1 MSTLRNGLSKVSI
14 VNVVLGLILLI
25 APATSVK
32 LIGYGIGGAV
42 IIFGAVS
49 IIRALR
55 TGAGGMFGGVLSC
68 LIGIFICSRF
78 PALVSFLP
86 FIIGIIV
93 LISGLTKLQSALE
106 AKRDGYRWVPVLIAA
121 ILSIGLGILVICNP
135 FSTLSLT
142 LRVIGLVLLV
152 DGAENL
158 IDAWMIRRRL
168 KEQGYIV
175 EEGEDGIIDIV
186 TDDED

>member
-1 MSTLRNGLSKVSI
+1 MRMLRDSLAKASV

-32 LIGYGIGGAV
+32 LIGYGIGGVV

-55 TGAGGMFGGVLSC
+55 AGAGGMFGGVLSC
-68 LIGIFICSRF
+68 LIGIFICSQF
-78 PALVSFLP
+78 TALVSFLP

-93 LISGLTKLQSALE
+93 LVSGLTKLQSALE
-106 AKRDGYRWVPVLIAA
+106 AKRDGYRWIPVLIAA
-121 ILSIGLGILVICNP
+121 ILSIGLGIVVIHNP

-142 LRVIGLVLLV
+142 LRVVGLVLLV
-152 DGAENL
+152 DGAENI
-158 IDAWMIRRRL
+158 IDAWVIRRRL

-175 EEGEDGIIDIV
+175 EEGENGIIDIV

>member
-1 MSTLRNGLSKVSI
+1 MNKFRNELSKASV

-42 IIFGAVS
+42 LVFGAVS
-49 IIRALR
+49 IISGLR
-55 TGAGGMFGGVLSC
+55 NGGGLFGGFLSC
-68 LIGIFICSRF
+68 LVGIFIWTRF

-86 FIIGIIV
+86 FVVGIV
-93 LISGLTKLQSALE
+93 VFVSGLSKLQGALE
-106 AKRDGYRWVPVLIAA
+106 AKRDGYRWVPGLIAA
-121 ILSIGLGILVICNP
+121 ILSVGLGIMVICNP
-135 FSTLSLT
+135 FSTLALT
-142 LRVIGLVLLV
+142 LRVIGLVLLL

-158 IDAWMIRRRL
+158 IEAWVIRRRL
-168 KEQGYIV
+168 KEQGYLAK
-175 EEGEDGIIDIV
+175 EGEDGIIDIV